1 MVTAHRAVRLGLS
14 SSTNTVEASRACCPS
29 LLTSLLGCCAREDC
43 YSSCH
48 PPASSQ
54 TDQSASCTNVSVFF
68 VHLVVEG
75 TFLPPSDLSCTLL
88 PLSSPSF
95 GYIFD
100 VVLDFS
106 QSRRCLWHGRQ
117 CSEVK
122 GASCG
127 SLSPDQALF
136 WDVMG
141 NNVSQRAV

>member
-1 MVTAHRAVRLGLS
+1 MACHPQPTQWKPPGLAALPPDQFSGLCAH
-14 SSTNTVEASRACCPS
+14 
-29 LLTSLLGCCAREDC
+29 EDC
-43 YSSCH
+43 YRSCH

-54 TDQSASCTNVSVFF
+54 TDQSASCASVSVLF
-68 VHLVVEG
+68 VHLLVAG
-75 TFLPPSDLSCTLL
+75 TFLPPSGPSCTLL

-95 GYIFD
+95 GYIFG

-106 QSRRCLWHGRQ
+106 RSRRCLWHGTG

-141 NNVSQRAV
+141 SNASQRAV